1 MYILIVYLITL
12 CVVDC
17 NLYTP
22 LLSSNT
28 LYTFSILYIHLPT
41 FQPPVDGARSLAS
54 SPVKG
59 FYRKIKSLVWYLLG
73 SFDRSAVSLRNLKI
87 ILNYSLY
94 FNIFVKL
101 HR

>member
-1 MYILIVYLITL
+1 MLLHFTFIGDSKNVSLMTMRVYLTVL
-12 CVVDC
+12 FTVDWIMIC
-17 NLYTP
+17 
-22 LLSSNT
+22 LLV
-28 LYTFSILYIHLPT
+28 HLPT

-87 ILNYSLY
+87 ILNYT
-94 FNIFVKL
+94 
-101 HR
+101 

>member
-1 MYILIVYLITL
+1 MLRAASLYFHRGLRKCFPNDYGAYLTVL
-12 CVVDC
+12 LAVDWIMTC
-17 NLYTP
+17 RV
-22 LLSSNT
+22 
-28 LYTFSILYIHLPT
+28 IHLPT

-87 ILNYSLY
+87 ILNYS
-94 FNIFVKL
+94 
-101 HR
+101 